1 MTTLGIDRQ
10 AVGAAPA
17 YGRWRLRLG
26 ISAVGSVVVLSIGAL
41 IVGLP
46 AMLEGAIGSY
56 GAVVVFFAA
65 FAGLHT
71 GFDVLGGRVLPRRAG
86 RSSPEIGRFAVG
98 LARGVA
104 VHTSVLVLV
113 GVLMLGATGPV
124 GRWGFVLGGIGAM
137 VAMLLARPVIARL
150 MSGVWIEHEASLG
163 GCRFASAAD
172 EGFTGGVL
180 GVVRARA
187 VVLPLA
193 WREGLPERV
202 LGVVSQRRRLAVST
216 GGWAR
221 GRAAAIAFT
230 VAGLLVA
237 AFSVPGGWVG
247 GSAGV
252 IGFSLVFTLWSFGGL
267 LVLPTLSRR
276 ASRSLDRAVLA
287 AGVVADELTAAAQA
301 LDRLQDDEPRRP
313 GWIERIFHP
322 IPSVSARA
330 SWAAGDVGGGS
341 AGAWDVARTSIYLSW
356 AGLGLLSRSVHCNCG
371 RPDLWVFLP
380 VE

>member
-1 MTTLGIDRQ
+1 MTTLGFERQ
-10 AVGAAPA
+10 AGAAAPA

-26 ISAVGSVVVLSIGAL
+26 ISAVGSVVVLSVGVL
-41 IVGLP
+41 IVGAP
-46 AMLEGAIGSY
+46 SMLEDAVGSY

-71 GFDVLGGRVLPRRAG
+71 GFDILGGRVLPRRAG

-113 GVLMLGATGPV
+113 GVMMLGATGAV
-124 GRWGFVLGGIGAM
+124 GRWGFVLVGIGAM
-137 VAMLLARPVIARL
+137 VVMLMARSVIARL
-150 MSGVWIEHEASLG
+150 VAGVRIEDEGSLE
-163 GCRFASAAD
+163 GCRFASARD

-180 GVVRARA
+180 GMVRARA

-193 WREGLPERV
+193 WREALPERV
-202 LGVVSQRRRLAVST
+202 LGVVAHRRRLAVSS
-216 GGWAR
+216 GAWAR
-221 GRAAAIAFT
+221 GRAAAVGFT
-230 VAGLLVA
+230 VVGLLVA

-252 IGFSLVFTLWSFGGL
+252 IVFSLVFTLWSFGGL

-287 AGVVADELTAAAQA
+287 AGVGADELTAAAQA

-322 IPSVSARA
+322 IPSVAARA
-330 SWAAGDVGGGS
+330 SWAAGGGGS
-341 AGAWDVARTSIYLSW
+341 PGAWDVARTTIFLSW